1 VGAPRGAPTFRYGA
15 ILLSALLL
23 WAYIHAMQYII
34 IWSGNIPDEVI
45 WYRVREAGVWG
56 IIFWTLIVL
65 QFIVPFFAMLSSG
78 VRNQRL
84 PLLGIAGLTL
94 GLRYVEAL
102 VLAAPGT
109 DVDVPILLLSFPPA
123 VLAVGGIWVLGFLV
137 LLRKVQS
144 SVWDTE
150 PLPDAFDP
158 AGTPVLRR
166 PAVS

>member
-1 VGAPRGAPTFRYGA
+1 
-15 ILLSALLL
+15 
-23 WAYIHAMQYII
+23 
-34 IWSGNIPDEVI
+34 
-45 WYRVREAGVWG
+45 
-56 IIFWTLIVL
+56 
-65 QFIVPFFAMLSSG
+65 MLSSG

-109 DVDVPILLLSFPPA
+109 DVDVPILLLSFPAA